1 MKRTEGKNSASRNN
15 NKGGKPLY
23 REAMPPFVRC
33 AMAEHVCL
41 LGSIA
46 VTFGT
51 LGKPFDRRG
60 LWKTEIRSLSLHFWY
75 VLLSTKAEAS
85 HYLMVALDV
94 CTLQIIEQTATLRD
108 HLEQAAPRVIVLF
121 MDLEMFG
128 ELVDPLAKQSYL
140 NLW

>member
-1 MKRTEGKNSASRNN
+1 VKRLVNSASRNN

-23 REAMPPFVRC
+23 REALPPIMRC
-33 AMAEHVCL
+33 GMAEHVCL
-41 LGSIA
+41 LGNIA

-60 LWKTEIRSLSLHFWY
+60 LWKSEIRSLSFTL
-75 VLLSTKAEAS
+75 VLLSTKAETS
-85 HYLMVALDV
+85 YYLMVALNV

-121 MDLEMFG
+121 MGFEVFG
-128 ELVDPLAKQSYL
+128 KLIDPFAEQSYL

>member
-1 MKRTEGKNSASRNN
+1 VRLAFGWYEFLTPGWFPRFLFLDSPDKRHVKRTEGKNSASRNN

-23 REAMPPFVRC
+23 REALPPFVRC

-60 LWKTEIRSLSLHFWY
+60 LWKSEIRSLSLHFQY
-75 VLLSTKAEAS
+75 FLLPA
-85 HYLMVALDV
+85 
-94 CTLQIIEQTATLRD
+94 
-108 HLEQAAPRVIVLF
+108 
-121 MDLEMFG
+121 
-128 ELVDPLAKQSYL
+128 
-140 NLW
+140 

>member
-1 MKRTEGKNSASRNN
+1 
-15 NKGGKPLY
+15 
-23 REAMPPFVRC
+23 MPPFMRY
-33 AMAEHVCL
+33 AKAEHVCL